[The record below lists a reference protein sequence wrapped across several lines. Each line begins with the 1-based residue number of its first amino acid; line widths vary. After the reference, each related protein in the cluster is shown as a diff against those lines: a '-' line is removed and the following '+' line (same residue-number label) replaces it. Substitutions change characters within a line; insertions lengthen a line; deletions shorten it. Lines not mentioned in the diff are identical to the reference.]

1 MNPTLTYS
9 WRDRL
14 RFKEGVAALGLLSEW
29 LPRTRQ

>member
-14 RFKEGVAALGLLSEW
+14 RFKKGVAALGLLSEW